1 MSRTHNN
8 RIPLGWGFFGCGIL
22 IAMLAFSATSC
33 PAANDNEAS
42 AISLRGSVAIG
53 CSADL
58 SGVRLALRDLAT
70 DLEKV
75 LGAKPR
81 MADTDEAQIIVSL
94 DRSLGQPE
102 SYCIDAEVGKIRIRG
117 ADELGVIYGI
127 YRFSHQFLGVDPYWF
142 FKDLEPEPRET
153 IAVPAR
159 TVRSTPAAFRYR
171 GWFVNDEDLLTE
183 WKEGG
188 GTRYIDYPFYGQV
201 THLDVI
207 DRVFE
212 ALLRAGGNLVIPA
225 SFVDVMNE
233 PEARLVQRAAE
244 RGLYVTQHHI
254 EPLGVSHYGFENYWK
269 TRGKEYAFAYGSHPD
284 QVREVWRA
292 FAKRWYEL
300 VGDKVVWQLG
310 LRGKGDR
317 AIWLSDKSVDQAQ
330 AGRMISRAIAEQ
342 WEIVRSVDPRPAP
355 PATSTLWHE
364 GSKLMSQGALSFP
377 EGVTIVF
384 ADNGPTQTMQAD
396 FETTKRAD
404 GRQYGV
410 YYHIGFWNTGPHLLQ
425 GSRPD
430 RVRRELDEVIAKG
443 DTAYGIINVCNV
455 REHVLGIQA
464 ATEIMN
470 EGTAWSE
477 ADFWKRFAPSVL
489 RAPYAALLD
498 CLLPTAD
505 DRIMQDG
512 ALVTSAR
519 RMLARYQ
526 AGQRVSKVL
535 SPERRAHWKEEL
547 PRVIE
552 RLDKLAAD
560 YPADKLGPGERKFY
574 DVHLLMQARLWRE
587 LYAFYLAVIEAEE
600 DPARLHDAEAALE
613 RFLEIRKPAAT
624 GKWKHWFRGD
634 KKVNTPDLLEKTRA
648 ARTKLEA
655 T

>member
-1 MSRTHNN
+1 MQRTQV
-8 RIPLGWGFFGCGIL
+8 RSVGGSFGRCVL
-22 IAMLAFSATSC
+22 VAMLAFSATDAF
-33 PAANDNEAS
+33 AADGSGAS
-42 AISLRGSVAIG
+42 AVSLRGSVTIG
-53 CSADL
+53 CSVDL
-58 SGVRLALRDLAT
+58 SGVRLALGDLAA
-70 DLEKV
+70 DFEKV

-81 MADTDEAQIIVSL
+81 MEDGDEAQVVISL
-94 DRSLGQPE
+94 DESLGAPE
-102 SYCIDAEVGKIRIRG
+102 SYCIGAEADKVRIRG
-117 ADELGVIYGI
+117 VDELGVIYGI
-127 YRFSHQFLGVDPYWF
+127 YRFSHEFLGVDPYWY
-142 FKDLEPEPRET
+142 FKDLEPEPREAV
-153 IAVPAR
+153 AVPLG
-159 TVRSTPAAFRYR
+159 TMRSKPATFRYR

-183 WKEGG
+183 WKDGG
-188 GTRYIDYPFYGQV
+188 GTRHIDYPFYGQV

-207 DRVFE
+207 DRIFE

-233 PEARLVQRAAE
+233 PEARLAQRAAE

-254 EPLGVSHYGFENYWK
+254 EPLGVSHYGFENYW
-269 TRGKEYAFAYGSHPD
+269 TARGKEYAFAYGSQPD
-284 QVREVWRA
+284 QVRQVWRA
-292 FAKRWYEL
+292 FAKRWHEL

-342 WEIVRSVDPRPAP
+342 WEIVRSVDPRPMP

-384 ADNGPTQTMQAD
+384 ADNGSTQTMQAD
-396 FETTKRAD
+396 FETTKRQD
-404 GRQYGV
+404 GRHYGA

-430 RVRRELDEVIAKG
+430 RIRHELDKVIAKG
-443 DTAYGIINVCNV
+443 DTAYGILNVCNV

-477 ADFWKRFAPSVL
+477 ADFWKRFAPPVL
-489 RAPYAALLD
+489 YKPYAELLD
-498 CLLPTAD
+498 CLLPIAD

-512 ALVTSAR
+512 ALVSSAK

-535 SPERRAHWKEEL
+535 SPKRRAHWKVQL

-552 RLDKLAAD
+552 RLDKLVAN
-560 YPADKLGPGERKFY
+560 YPADKVTPRERKFY
-574 DVHLLMQARLWRE
+574 DMHLLMQAKLRRE

-600 DPARLHDAEAALE
+600 NPARLRDAEAALE

-624 GKWKHWFRGD
+624 GKWENWFRGD

-648 ARTKLEA
+648 ARKKLEA
-655 T
+655 A

>member
-1 MSRTHNN
+1 MQSNQIRSV
-8 RIPLGWGFFGCGIL
+8 RGLFDRCVL
-22 IAMLAFSATSC
+22 IAMLTFSATHAF
-33 PAANDNEAS
+33 AADGKGTS
-42 AISLRGSVAIG
+42 AISLRGSVAVS
-53 CSADL
+53 CSVDL
-58 SGVRLALRDLAT
+58 SGVRLTLEDLAA

-81 MADTDEAQIIVSL
+81 MVSPDAAQVVVSL
-94 DRSLGQPE
+94 DESLGAPE
-102 SYCIDAEVGKIRIRG
+102 SYRIDTEAGRVRIRG
-117 ADELGVIYGI
+117 ADELGVIYGV
-127 YRFSHQFLGVDPYWF
+127 YRFSHEFLGVDPYWY
-142 FKDLEPEPRET
+142 FKDLEPESRET
-153 IAVPAR
+153 LDVPAG
-159 TVRSTPAAFRYR
+159 TVRSKPAAFGYR

-188 GTRYIDYPFYGQV
+188 GTRHIDYPFYGQV

-212 ALLRAGGNLVIPA
+212 ALLRAGGNQVIPA

-269 TRGKEYAFAYGSHPD
+269 ARGKEYAFAYGSQPD

-342 WEIVRSVDPRPAP
+342 WEIVRSVDPRPMP

-377 EGVTIVF
+377 KGVTIVF

-396 FETTKRAD
+396 FQTTKRQD
-404 GRQYGV
+404 GRRYGV

-430 RVRRELDEVIAKG
+430 RIRHELNEVIAKG

-470 EGTAWSE
+470 EGVAWSE
-477 ADFWKRFAPSVL
+477 ADFWKRFAPPVL
-489 RAPYAALLD
+489 HDPYAKLLD
-498 CLLPTAD
+498 CLLPIAD

-547 PRVIE
+547 PRVVE
-552 RLDKLAAD
+552 RLDQLAAD
-560 YPADKLGPGERKFY
+560 YPADKLTPGERKFY

-600 DPARLHDAEAALE
+600 EPTRLRDAESALE

-624 GKWKHWFRGD
+624 GKWENWFRGD
-634 KKVNTPDLLEKTRA
+634 KKVNTPELMEKTRA
-648 ARTKLEA
+648 ARKKLEA
-655 T
+655 A

>member
-1 MSRTHNN
+1 MQKTQVRSV
-8 RIPLGWGFFGCGIL
+8 GCSFGCCVS
-22 IAMLAFSATSC
+22 MVVFAFSVSHGF
-33 PAANDNEAS
+33 AAEDARVPTV
-42 AISLRGSVAIG
+42 SLRGSVAIS
-53 CSADL
+53 CSVNLA
-58 SGVRLALRDLAT
+58 GVRLALRDLAA
-70 DLEKV
+70 DFEKV

-81 MADTDEAQIIVSL
+81 MVSPDEAQVVVSL
-94 DRSLGQPE
+94 DNSLGTPE
-102 SYCIDAEVGKIRIRG
+102 SYCIDAEAGRVRIRG

-127 YRFSHQFLGVDPYWF
+127 YRFSHDILGVDPYWY
-142 FKDLEPEPRET
+142 FKDLEPEPREAV
-153 IAVPAR
+153 AVPLG
-159 TVRSTPAAFRYR
+159 TPRSKPAAFRYR

-233 PEARLVQRAAE
+233 PEARLVQRAAG

-269 TRGKEYAFAYGSHPD
+269 ARGKEYAFAYGSQPD
-284 QVREVWRA
+284 QVRQAWRA

-396 FETTKRAD
+396 FETTERQAD
-404 GRQYGV
+404 RHYGV

-430 RVRRELDEVIAKG
+430 RIRHELDKVIAKG

-455 REHVLGIQA
+455 REHVLGVQA
-464 ATEIMN
+464 ATEILS

-477 ADFWKRFAPSVL
+477 ADFWKRFAPPVL
-489 RAPYAALLD
+489 HEPYAELLD
-498 CLLPTAD
+498 CLLPIAD

-512 ALVTSAR
+512 ALVASAK

-526 AGQRVSKVL
+526 AAQRVSKVL
-535 SPERRAHWKEEL
+535 SPERRSHWKEEL

-552 RLDKLAAD
+552 RLDQLAAD
-560 YPADKLGPGERKFY
+560 YPTDKLTPDQRKFY

-587 LYAFYLAVIEAEE
+587 LFAFYLAVIEAEE
-600 DPARLHDAEAALE
+600 DPARLRDAEAALE

-624 GKWKHWFRGD
+624 GKWENWFRGD
-634 KKVNTPDLLEKTRA
+634 KKVNTPELLEKTRA
-648 ARTKLEA
+648 ARKKLEA
-655 T
+655 S